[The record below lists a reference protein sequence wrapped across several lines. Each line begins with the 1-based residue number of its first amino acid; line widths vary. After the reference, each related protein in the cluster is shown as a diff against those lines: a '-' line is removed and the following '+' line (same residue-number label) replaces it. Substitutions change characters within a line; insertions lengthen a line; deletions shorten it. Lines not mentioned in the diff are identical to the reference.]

1 MHQANISYPVVPL
14 YRSLCTGSNLLYK
27 NFYCHCT
34 HSQGLYIEIGRE
46 LIICKHYL
54 YRPRQ
59 RVAQRII
66 PLNWVSHG
74 QSVPL
79 NQRYSITNSVGP
91 DFQNKKFSWARQQVK
106 KNFGPT
112 QMNVLK
118 NRNVLLIVT
127 SEKVQT
133 FLVKSDLGKTIK

>member
-1 MHQANISYPVVPL
+1 MD
-14 YRSLCTGSNLLYK
+14 
-27 NFYCHCT
+27 
-34 HSQGLYIEIGRE
+34 
-46 LIICKHYL
+46 
-54 YRPRQ
+54 
-59 RVAQRII
+59 
-66 PLNWVSHG
+66 
-74 QSVPL
+74 SVPL
-79 NQRYSITNSVGP
+79 NQGYSITNSVGP
-91 DFQNKKFSWARQQVK
+91 DFQNKKFSWARQQVM